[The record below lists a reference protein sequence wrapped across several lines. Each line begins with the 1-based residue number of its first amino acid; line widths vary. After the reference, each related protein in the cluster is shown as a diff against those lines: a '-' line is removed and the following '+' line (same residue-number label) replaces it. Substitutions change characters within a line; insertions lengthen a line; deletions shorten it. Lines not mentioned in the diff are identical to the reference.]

1 MLLVW
6 GGQWYSIHSVAGMHA
21 DAVGVCYWFGEDRVG
36 GDSKSGDHML
46 LHKGQSSR
54 EVLSEPSQVHLRL
67 LVVQLQQTKRGIINT
82 KVFIVSSKEGFHVV
96 HNFKIVT

>member
-1 MLLVW
+1 MQMQLVCVTGLGRTVVQHTLCSW
-6 GGQWYSIHSVAGMHA
+6 HTDYRLQV
-21 DAVGVCYWFGEDRVG
+21 VCVTGLGRTVVQHTLCSWHTDCSYWFGEDRVG

-67 LVVQLQQTKRGIINT
+67 LVV
-82 KVFIVSSKEGFHVV
+82 
-96 HNFKIVT
+96 